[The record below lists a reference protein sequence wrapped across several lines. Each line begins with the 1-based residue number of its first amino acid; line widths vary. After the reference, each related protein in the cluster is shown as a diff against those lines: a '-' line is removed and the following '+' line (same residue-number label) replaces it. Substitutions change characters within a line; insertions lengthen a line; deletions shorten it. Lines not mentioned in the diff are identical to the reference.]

1 MPTQLP
7 PLHTPGGTEI
17 IDPLSRHIL
26 QRTNTDSTI
35 PARLRTAIAQTDGT
49 SGNWEGSSAI
59 QSVDASIATAQ
70 FKEPIRTDSL
80 PQKKKG
86 VSFLGSLFGGKK
98 KDDAYAHSNDD
109 SESEHG
115 DLRTEGM
122 NAEVFQRTRREDANG
137 FIPIHKAPPRYIK
150 VRVKSKKEQEFGRV
164 FLAQELRGSG
174 SILNTPKEAS
184 IATVSAADEPSA
196 PLKADKPRPSS
207 SSTRPP
213 INGGAIWTTEFS
225 IDGKYLAAAGQDQ
238 VVRIWSVISTP
249 KERAEQEKDEDSS
262 ANTERLSTP
271 VFKSKPLREFS
282 GHTATVLDLSW
293 SKNNFLISSSIDK
306 TVRLWHISREECLC
320 TFKHKDFVTSIAFHP
335 IDDRF
340 FLAGSLDGVLRLWS
354 IPDKNVAFWAKA
366 PEMITSVGF
375 VPDGR
380 SAIAGGNS
388 GILGFYETEGLKF
401 TTQVHVRSS
410 RGKNAKGS
418 KITGIRT
425 MVMPPNDPNGEVKIL
440 VSSNDSRIRI
450 YNLRDKNMEMK
461 LRGHENCS
469 SQIRASF
476 SEDGRYVICGSE
488 DRRTYVWSLAPSEE
502 ANPGK
507 DKHPVESFASHSDLV
522 TTSII
527 APTKTRLLLGAS
539 NDPIYDL
546 CNPPPITLLSKAE
559 TESSGALPDTPSIEI
574 NSVPPTP
581 NPSSAYLSRA
591 KHEDGN
597 IIVTASHNG
606 VIKVF
611 RQDCAATKRRNEMWE
626 TSSTF
631 SKKIHGIHRQSTM
644 LSRRSGST
652 NREEARSRRNSVGL
666 GLGLVA
672 SRASAHSLG
681 GGTMVQGGDDH
692 ILSWANSIQSSS
704 TLDQLGLGN
713 TSGMTNSISNRSIGT
728 FTTVSAGPSTTV
740 SDGTNRS
747 DRSSSPVREPARSRW
762 GTGRKS
768 VSSINAPSINL
779 PIRSTASD
787 ARAAQYRDASS
798 APVTTVT
805 SPVLS
810 PVPKPTDRSGSMGE
824 ASIRSGSAGREAAVP
839 SIRKLSKDKDREPGG
854 GLREPAPG
862 GLLPTPS
869 FQIKE
874 DTGRR
879 FWGLGGGK
887 DKDKRSR
894 RNSYI
899 G

>member
-1 MPTQLP
+1 MV
-7 PLHTPGGTEI
+7 
-17 IDPLSRHIL
+17 
-26 QRTNTDSTI
+26 
-35 PARLRTAIAQTDGT
+35 
-49 SGNWEGSSAI
+49 
-59 QSVDASIATAQ
+59 QSVDTSITSSQ
-70 FKEPIRTDSL
+70 FKEPVRTDSL
-80 PQKKKG
+80 PAKKKG
-86 VSFLGSLFGGKK
+86 VSFLGSLFGKK
-98 KDDAYAHSNDD
+98 KDDAQSDD
-109 SESEHG
+109 EDGSEQG
-115 DLRTEGM
+115 DMRIEGM

-137 FIPIHKAPPRYIK
+137 FIPVHKAPPRYIK
-150 VRVKSKKEQEFGRV
+150 VRVKSKKEREFGRV

-174 SILNTPKEAS
+174 SILNTPKEPVNAMVT
-184 IATVSAADEPSA
+184 AVDEPSEA
-196 PLKADKPRPSS
+196 LGPDKPRPSS

-213 INGGAIWTTEFS
+213 SMGGAIWTTEFS
-225 IDGKYLAAAGQDQ
+225 IDGRYLAAAGQDQ

-262 ANTERLSTP
+262 TNSERLSTP

-293 SKNNFLISSSIDK
+293 SKNNFLLSSSIDK
-306 TVRLWHISREECLC
+306 TVRLWHVSREECLC

-335 IDDRF
+335 RDDRF

-375 VPDGR
+375 APDGR
-380 SAIAGGNS
+380 TAIAGGNT

-401 TTQVHVRSS
+401 TTQLHVRSS

-425 MVMPPNDPNGEVKIL
+425 MVMPPDDPNGEVKIL

-450 YNLRDKNMEMK
+450 YNLRDKSLEMK
-461 LRGHENCS
+461 LRGHENSS

-559 TESSGALPDTPSIEI
+559 TRAETESLNGVPSISGPHDTPSIEI

-581 NPSSAYLSRA
+581 NPGYLSRS

-611 RQDCAATKRRNEMWE
+611 RQDCAADKRRNDTWE

-631 SKKIHGIHRQSTM
+631 SKKVHGIARQGTM

-672 SRASAHSLG
+672 SRASATSLG
-681 GGTMVQGGDDH
+681 GNGGAMAQGDEH
-692 ILSWANSIQSSS
+692 ILSWAHGIQSSS
-704 TLDQLGLGN
+704 TLDALGLGS
-713 TSGMTNSISNRSIGT
+713 TMGLPNSASNRSIGT
-728 FTTVSAGPSTTV
+728 VTTVSAGPSTAV
-740 SDGTNRS
+740 SDDNSERS
-747 DRSSSPVREPARSRW
+747 ASPAREPGRELASGTSRSRW
-762 GTGRKS
+762 GAGRLS
-768 VSSINAPSINL
+768 VSSMNAPSINL
-779 PIRSTASD
+779 PSRSTASD
-787 ARAAQYRDASS
+787 ARAAQYRPVAS

-805 SPVLS
+805 SSVLTPIPAPVS
-810 PVPKPTDRSGSMGE
+810 RSGAGERTGSMGE
-824 ASIRSGSAGREAAVP
+824 ASIRSGDAGREAANG
-839 SIRKLSKDKDREPGG
+839 RKLSKDKEREVGG
-854 GLREPAPG
+854 GSRDGKLGPG
-862 GLLPTPS
+862 NLLPTPS

-887 DKDKRSR
+887 KDDKKLR
-894 RNSYI
+894 RNSHL